1 MTISSAPVVPSTAA
15 TFNDDADAFVK
26 WLSMAT
32 QEAARAFTNYGLL
45 AAGSNSSLTIDAG
58 EKTIVINSD
67 SAFAKGHYV
76 RVFDILSE
84 SENWMA
90 GFVTDYNPGT
100 KTLTIEVDQAKGSGT
115 KSAWVVELTSYLMP
129 YTENYIYVH
138 TGNGHGSTNNKIRR
152 FANIAVET
160 GSAVTR
166 ADSASSGASFAINE
180 NGIYTMTY
188 GDSYSGGANNY
199 GISVNSSQLTTAIQ
213 SITIADIL
221 TRKSST
227 AATNGIACKSMRPLL
242 AGDVIR
248 AHTDGLCNSAAGDTS
263 YFTIRKVR

>member
-1 MTISSAPVVPSTAA
+1 MTISSAPTVPSNAA
-15 TFNDDADAFVK
+15 TFNDDADAFLK

-32 QEAARAFTNYGLL
+32 QEAASAFTNYGLL
-45 AAGSNSSLTIDAG
+45 AAGSNSSLTISAG

-84 SENWMA
+84 SENWMS

-100 KTLTIEVDQAKGSGT
+100 KTITIEVDQAKGSGT
-115 KSAWVVELTSYLMP
+115 KSAWVVELSSYLLP
-129 YTENYIYVH
+129 YIQSELYIH

-152 FANIAVET
+152 FATTLRNV
-160 GSAVTR
+160 GSAVTY
-166 ADSASSGASFAINE
+166 ADSSTLGASFAINE
-180 NGIYTMTY
+180 SGIYTMSY
-188 GDSYSGGANNY
+188 GDNYGSGANNY
-199 GISVNSSQLTTAIQ
+199 GISRNSSQLTTAIQ
-213 SITIADIL
+213 SITVADVL

-227 AATNGIACKSMRPLL
+227 AATSGLACKSMRPLS

-248 AHTDGLCNSAAGDTS
+248 PHTDGLCNSVSGGTS
-263 YFTIRKVR
+263 YFMIRKVR